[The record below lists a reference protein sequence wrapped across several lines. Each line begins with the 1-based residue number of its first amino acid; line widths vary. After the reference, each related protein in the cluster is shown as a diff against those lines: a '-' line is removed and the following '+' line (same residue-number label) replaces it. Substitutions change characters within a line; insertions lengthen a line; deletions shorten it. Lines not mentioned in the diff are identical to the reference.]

1 MGTSAWLNTA
11 ARLTAAAAVI
21 WAVSAPAS
29 AADKIRVAF
38 GDIASVESLNL
49 LIAFE
54 RAKERGV
61 EVEGTFFKSE
71 DLAAQAVVGGQA
83 DVGIGTPYALIQKV
97 KAPIRL
103 FYSVSNLRFY
113 PVVNTEFYKDWK
125 DLDGQ
130 EFAVHSRGSGTEAIM
145 NLMQQKH
152 GIKFSQYSYVPGAEV
167 RAGALMKGNVKATI
181 VDSGALRLL
190 KEKGGDKFK
199 VLDMGNI
206 NATDEAL
213 YANTAFLEKNA
224 GAVNI
229 LVEELLKTTREL
241 NKDPKAVVALR
252 AKYKLLPDLPKDL
265 EAEVEPYFADAV
277 EAKLYPNDGGSL
289 DGVKSDFEFYTTSGA
304 LTGDKA
310 SLKTEDFWTLGPVE
324 KARATIG
331 G

>member
-1 MGTSAWLNTA
+1 MGTKTWFSAA
-11 ARLTAAAAVI
+11 ARLTAAAALLWTVT
-21 WAVSAPAS
+21 APAS
-29 AADKIRVAF
+29 AASIRVAF

-49 LIAFE
+49 LVAFE

-61 EVEGTFFKSE
+61 DIQSTFFKSE

-103 FYSVSNLRFY
+103 FYQVSNLRFY

-167 RAGALMKGNVKATI
+167 RAGALLKGNVKATI
-181 VDSGALRLL
+181 VDSGALRML

-224 GAVNI
+224 EAVGI
-229 LVEELLKTTREL
+229 LIEELLKTQREI
-241 NKDPKAVVALR
+241 NKDPKSIIALR

-265 EAEVEPYFADAV
+265 EAEVEPYFVDAV
-277 EAKLYPNDGGSL
+277 DAKLYPDDGGSL
-289 DGVKSDFEFYTTSGA
+289 EAVNSDFEFYTVSGA

-310 SLKTEDFWTLGPVE
+310 SLKAEDFWTLGPLE
-324 KARATIG
+324 AARAKVG